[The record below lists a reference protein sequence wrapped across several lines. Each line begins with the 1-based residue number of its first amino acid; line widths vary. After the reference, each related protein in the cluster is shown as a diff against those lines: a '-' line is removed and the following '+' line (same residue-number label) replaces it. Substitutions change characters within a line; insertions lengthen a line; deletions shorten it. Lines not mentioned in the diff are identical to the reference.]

1 MDKYEFLEHTEREAE
16 TMTGAVNFLRAL
28 RDVCKDQGTNC
39 DGCPVLKFCLRTPE
53 TMTDQETTEII
64 RIIMTETRTKTAKNT
79 TK

>member
-28 RDVCKDQGTNC
+28 RDFCKDKGTDC
-39 DGCPVLKFCLRTPE
+39 DECPVGFFCLKTPE
-53 TMTDQETTEII
+53 EMTDQETTEII
-64 RIIMTETRTKTAKNT
+64 RIIMTEARTKTAKNT

>member
-39 DGCPVLKFCLRTPE
+39 DGCPVLKFCLRAPK